1 MSRNSVGEFYLN
13 VKKNIELR
21 EKLETLKKRLEE
33 EKNKISLNDLKQ
45 KIITLAHESGYNFTA
60 TDLDEYL
67 EQIKEQLTEEELV
80 QINAGLSKRLAILGL
95 SGALLMSLGTG
106 AAINMGLK
114 EFDKAY
120 VQKIEKDSHRKEAIK
135 RKDKTEKSR
144 KNSKEN
150 ENKNSAGIFKPGAK

>member
-67 EQIKEQLTEEELV
+67 RRVNYSNFEWGR
-80 QINAGLSKRLAILGL
+80 NC
-95 SGALLMSLGTG
+95 
-106 AAINMGLK
+106 
-114 EFDKAY
+114 
-120 VQKIEKDSHRKEAIK
+120 
-135 RKDKTEKSR
+135 
-144 KNSKEN
+144 
-150 ENKNSAGIFKPGAK
+150 AKL